1 MKVTLPYVV
10 ALVKRGEGSKTPVTI
25 FPHEVEVLRMQL
37 GEDAVEVTDDAPPIA
52 EGSFDTE
59 DEYVRLQEY
68 YRGNGDE
75 PNPTT
80 RVWRNLSEFEADFG
94 PVVGDDKQALLAE
107 ALALGIKANK
117 NWGIE
122 KLTTAIEEAKAA
134 E

>member
-10 ALVKRGEGSKTPVTI
+10 ALVKRGEGSKTPVVI
-25 FPHEVEVLRMQL
+25 FPHEVEILRAQL
-37 GEDAVEVTDDAPPIA
+37 GEDAVEVTDDTPPVQ
-52 EGSFDTE
+52 EGSFETE

-80 RVWRNLSEFEADFG
+80 RVWRNLGEFEADFG

-122 KLTTAIEEAKAA
+122 KLTAAIEEAKAA